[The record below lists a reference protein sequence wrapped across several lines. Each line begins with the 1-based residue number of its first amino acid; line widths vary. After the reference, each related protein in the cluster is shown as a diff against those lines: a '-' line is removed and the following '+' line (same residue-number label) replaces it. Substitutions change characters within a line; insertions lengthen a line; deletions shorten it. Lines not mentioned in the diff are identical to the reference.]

1 MELTSEMPDLQPLN
15 QPPLLSQSVEL
26 ALRSYILDNNLK
38 PGSALPSEN
47 DLAQQLGVSR
57 NAVREA
63 VKALGS
69 LGIVEPRRG
78 SGLYVGNFSLVTLV
92 ENLPYGLLSNLQ
104 ELVDL
109 LEIREILETSMVED
123 MLTQYDRAQGQKL
136 RAVLDKM
143 KAKAD
148 QGLVFPDEDRLF
160 HRTIFEKLGNK
171 TLLKL
176 MDIFWLTFHRAAE
189 QADIADTSPQDT
201 YEDHLRILEAIELN
215 EPEEVKKRI
224 IMSHEGLRG
233 RIAKIQSS

>member
-1 MELTSEMPDLQPLN
+1 MRYMPDLQPLH

-26 ALRSYILDNNLK
+26 ALRNYILDNSLK

-104 ELVDL
+104 ELIDL
-109 LEIREILETSMVED
+109 LEIREILEIAMVDD
-123 MLTQYDRAQGQKL
+123 MLAAFDQIQGEKL
-136 RAVLDKM
+136 RAVLDEM
-143 KAKAD
+143 SEKAT
-148 QGLVFPDEDRLF
+148 QGLAFPDEDRLF
-160 HRTIFEKLGNK
+160 HRTLFENLGNK

-176 MDIFWLTFHRAAE
+176 MDIFWLTFYRAAK
-189 QADIADTSPQDT
+189 QADIADPSPQGT
-201 YEDHLRILEAIELN
+201 YQDHLKVLEAIESN
-215 EPEEVKKRI
+215 QPEEVRKCLSKSYDGLKGRVARI
-224 IMSHEGLRG
+224 KSN
-233 RIAKIQSS
+233 